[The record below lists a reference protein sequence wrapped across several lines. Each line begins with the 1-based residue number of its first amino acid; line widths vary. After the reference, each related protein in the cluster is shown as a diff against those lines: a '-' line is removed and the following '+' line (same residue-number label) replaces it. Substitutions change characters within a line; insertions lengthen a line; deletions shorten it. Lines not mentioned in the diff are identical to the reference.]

1 MTEQTGVRMTQIGMS
16 DQSDERRRQFE
27 TEALRIVDAAKEKG
41 LVLRLLGSLAFRLHC
56 PEYGYLQKQLGRA
69 YTDIDYAAYRDQA
82 SKMTPLL
89 TGLGYREDAEINLL
103 YAGQRMIF
111 NNNGLGIHM
120 DIFFDKLSFC
130 HDIVWKNRLQDDYPT
145 IPLAEML
152 MEKMQIVKIN
162 EKDIIDTIM
171 LLLEHP
177 LGDHD
182 RETINMARISSLC
195 AQDWGLWRTLTMN
208 LGKVGQMVQGYAE
221 LNAAQKTKLAAQVE
235 EALDWIEREPKTM
248 SWKLRSKIGDR
259 VKWYQEVDEVV

>member
-1 MTEQTGVRMTQIGMS
+1 MTQIGMS
-16 DQSDERRRQFE
+16 DQSDERRLQFE
-27 TEALRIVDAAKEKG
+27 AEALRIVDAAREKG

-69 YTDIDYAAYRDQA
+69 YTDIDYAGYGGQA
-82 SKMTPLL
+82 SQMAPLL
-89 TGLGYREDAEINLL
+89 TALGYHEDAEINLL

-111 NNNGLGIHM
+111 NHNGLGIHT

-130 HDIVWKNRLQDDYPT
+130 HEIAWKNRLDDDFPT

-152 MEKMQIVKIN
+152 LEKMQIVKIN

-182 RETINMARISSLC
+182 RETINIARVSGLC

-208 LGKVGQMVQGYAE
+208 LRKVGQLAQGYTE
-221 LNAAQKTKLAAQVE
+221 LGDTEKAKLASQVE
-235 EALDWIEREPKTM
+235 TALERIDREPKTV

-259 VKWYQEVDEVV
+259 VKWYQEVDDVT